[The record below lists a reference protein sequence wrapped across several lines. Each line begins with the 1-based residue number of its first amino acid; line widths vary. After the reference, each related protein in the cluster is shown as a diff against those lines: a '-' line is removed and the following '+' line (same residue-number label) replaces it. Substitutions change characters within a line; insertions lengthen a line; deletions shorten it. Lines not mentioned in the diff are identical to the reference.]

1 MPIKTVVHYFAARET
16 TELVMGVAV
25 ATRRNDILAVRQ
37 LRGVHGRARVVPA
50 SDHATREVG

>member
-25 ATRRNDILAVRQ
+25 ATRRNDILAVRH
-37 LRGVHGRARVVPA
+37 LRGVHGRERAVPT
-50 SDHATREVG
+50 SVHATREAG